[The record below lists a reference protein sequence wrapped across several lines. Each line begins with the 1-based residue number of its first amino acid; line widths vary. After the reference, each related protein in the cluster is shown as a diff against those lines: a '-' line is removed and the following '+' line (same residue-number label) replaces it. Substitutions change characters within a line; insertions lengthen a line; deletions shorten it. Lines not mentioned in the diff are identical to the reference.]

1 MQIIVKGTK
10 IPEAC
15 IDCPAFK
22 ENDEF
27 NQGIGKLGICK
38 VLDKEI
44 AEDGRTSVDEN
55 CPVEQDVDE
64 YYGHQLRKALII
76 SAFPGMGKS
85 HYFKNNS
92 CYSFDNE
99 LVEHPGN
106 RILDSDSSDF
116 SWIKDE
122 NGNNT
127 TVRNP
132 EFPENY
138 IRHIKCNLYNKDI
151 IFVSSHKQVREA
163 LEREGLH
170 YAIVYPGKKLK
181 NHLLERYEK
190 RGSSQAFIKLMLDN
204 FDSFVEQIE
213 EETFP
218 LLVKI
223 NEPNEFIDEFLIRL
237 IKENLES
244 DF

>member
-1 MQIIVKGTK
+1 MQIIVKGIK

-27 NQGIGKLGICK
+27 NQGIGKLGKCK

-44 AEDGRTSVDEN
+44 GEDGRTSVDEN
-55 CPVEQDVDE
+55 CPVEQYEEKEKAVV
-64 YYGHQLRKALII
+64 RKALII

-85 HYFKNNS
+85 HYFRNNS

-99 LVEHPGN
+99 LVERPGN

-116 SWIKDE
+116 SWVKDE

-127 TVRNP
+127 LDRNP

-163 LEREGLH
+163 LEREGLD
-170 YAIVYPGKKLK
+170 YAIVYPDKKLK
-181 NHLLERYEK
+181 YHLLERYEK
-190 RGSSQAFIKLMLDN
+190 RGSSQAFIKLMLES
-204 FDSFVEQIE
+204 FDSFVDQIE

-218 LLVKI
+218 VLVKI
-223 NEPNEFIDEFLIRL
+223 NEPNEFIDEFMIRL
-237 IKENLES
+237 IKEDLES